1 MNAKSCIE
9 LLSSNYPQFGEQY
22 AHFLELYDKR
32 LWYQLTV
39 ALLEF
44 TQQEEN
50 YVNDNMITLYAGFI
64 ANCEQRIDPLEYAM
78 LVCYISR
85 QYYPD
90 YLNTLEF
97 IKTIGDVGEAKTVYR
112 NYVGKHEGVT
122 SSEKQKMT
130 RRDKIGE
137 SAFSRYVLEVA
148 WLYVKLGQTDMAQEY
163 LDEVKALLDHQSV
176 PPSRLYSVYYR
187 VSMELFRTMNDV
199 DRIYSASIKWLAYTP
214 LASMTV
220 EEKKII
226 VRDMLKC
233 ALLSQEVYS
242 FGEILTPEIREV
254 AAMGG
259 YTWLYSLLMIVNKGE
274 VAKWNEAKEL
284 YRSLMQEDES
294 FQGKM
299 DVVNEK
305 VALLALL
312 ELVFHRP
319 TTERVLSF
327 TEIANCCQIQKDM
340 IEYFLIRGASLG
352 LFQCQIN
359 QIEEKVVFTWL
370 QPRILDAEQISTM
383 MTMLKNWGCSIHDTL
398 LYVTKAATEN

>member
-1 MNAKSCIE
+1 
-9 LLSSNYPQFGEQY
+9 
-22 AHFLELYDKR
+22 
-32 LWYQLTV
+32 
-39 ALLEF
+39 
-44 TQQEEN
+44 
-50 YVNDNMITLYAGFI
+50 
-64 ANCEQRIDPLEYAM
+64 
-78 LVCYISR
+78 
-85 QYYPD
+85 
-90 YLNTLEF
+90 
-97 IKTIGDVGEAKTVYR
+97 
-112 NYVGKHEGVT
+112 
-122 SSEKQKMT
+122 
-130 RRDKIGE
+130 
-137 SAFSRYVLEVA
+137 
-148 WLYVKLGQTDMAQEY
+148 
-163 LDEVKALLDHQSV
+163 
-176 PPSRLYSVYYR
+176 
-187 VSMELFRTMNDV
+187 MNDV

-220 EEKKII
+220 DEKKII
-226 VRDMLKC
+226 VRDMLYWLFAFITRSKC

-340 IEYFLIRGASLG
+340 
-352 LFQCQIN
+352 
-359 QIEEKVVFTWL
+359 V
-370 QPRILDAEQISTM
+370 
-383 MTMLKNWGCSIHDTL
+383 
-398 LYVTKAATEN
+398 KAYGKC